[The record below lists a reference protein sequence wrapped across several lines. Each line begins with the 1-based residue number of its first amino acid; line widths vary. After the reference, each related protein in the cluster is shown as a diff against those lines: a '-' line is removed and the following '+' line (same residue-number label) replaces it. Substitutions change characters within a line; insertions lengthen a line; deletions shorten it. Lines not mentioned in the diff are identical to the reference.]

1 MERESLH
8 DRPYMTWLIETAQKL
23 GVDPARLDQNL
34 LDSIEMHSRNHEDRP
49 LFEDYL
55 ALLAEF
61 AAQTGDHDIGLH
73 LGERTEWSEVGTY
86 GYVVLYAA
94 TVEEFLSLVVHYE
107 RLLVSLRAPRC
118 IQTGNT
124 IRFEYHNAH
133 PTVLSAMQ
141 DIALNLTAYTTTI
154 RSYLDPGW
162 QPVSAGFVYPQ
173 PRDISEYRRVFGD
186 QLLFDQ
192 PASYIEIQAE
202 VMGARIRDTDPALLA
217 IVRGYADELLQ
228 RGALSEDICQRV
240 KSFITESIGLEPMTQ
255 EAVATRMNMSRSSLQ
270 RNLNAEGASFRQLRD
285 EVVYSLGRDA
295 LTTTDTSITQIA
307 LALGYSETSSFDR
320 AFARMS
326 GGLTPSQYRQMQVRT
341 DDLH

>member
-1 MERESLH
+1 
-8 DRPYMTWLIETAQKL
+8 
-23 GVDPARLDQNL
+23 
-34 LDSIEMHSRNHEDRP
+34 
-49 LFEDYL
+49 
-55 ALLAEF
+55 
-61 AAQTGDHDIGLH
+61 
-73 LGERTEWSEVGTY
+73 
-86 GYVVLYAA
+86 
-94 TVEEFLSLVVHYE
+94 
-107 RLLVSLRAPRC
+107 
-118 IQTGNT
+118 
-124 IRFEYHNAH
+124 
-133 PTVLSAMQ
+133 
-141 DIALNLTAYTTTI
+141 
-154 RSYLDPGW
+154 
-162 QPVSAGFVYPQ
+162 
-173 PRDISEYRRVFGD
+173 
-186 QLLFDQ
+186 
-192 PASYIEIQAE
+192 
-202 VMGARIRDTDPALLA
+202 MGARIRDTDPALLA

>member
-1 MERESLH
+1 VDGESLH
-8 DRPYMTWLIETAQKL
+8 DRPYITWLIKTAQKL
-23 GVDPARLDQNL
+23 GVDPAKLDQNL
-34 LDSIEMHSRNHEDRP
+34 LASIETHSRNLEDRP

-73 LGERTEWSEVGTY
+73 LGERIKWSEVGTY

-94 TVEEFLSLVVHYE
+94 TVEEFLSLVIHYE

-124 IRFEYHNAH
+124 TRFEYHNLH

-141 DIALNLTAYTTTI
+141 DTALNLTAYTTTI
-154 RSYLDPGW
+154 RNYVDPVW
-162 QPVSAGFVYPQ
+162 QPVSAGFEYPQ

-202 VMGARIRDTDPALLA
+202 VLGCRIRNTDPGLLA
-217 IVRGYADELLQ
+217 IVRGYADDLLQ
-228 RGALSEDICQRV
+228 RGALSENICQRV

-270 RNLNAEGASFRQLRD
+270 RHLNAEGVSFRQLRD

-295 LTTTDTSITQIA
+295 LTTTETSITQIA
-307 LALGYSETSSFDR
+307 LALGYAEASSFDR

-326 GGLTPSQYRQMQVRT
+326 GGLTPSQYRRTQVLADER
-341 DDLH
+341 